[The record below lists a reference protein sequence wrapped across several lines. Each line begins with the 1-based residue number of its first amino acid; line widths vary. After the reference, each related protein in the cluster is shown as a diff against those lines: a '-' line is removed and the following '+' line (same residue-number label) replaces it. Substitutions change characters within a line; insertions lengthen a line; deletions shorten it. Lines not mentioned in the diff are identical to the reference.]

1 MLASTG
7 RRQCRDLASSPP
19 GSRGLG
25 PVTLLHLAHLLL
37 KACCGGGPPLLLWSL
52 KDPVRADG
60 ESEGRTVLPVHIFIY
75 FYKLHQVF
83 YVTHELQ

>member
-7 RRQCRDLASSPP
+7 RRQCWDLASSPP

-25 PVTLLHLAHLLL
+25 PITLLHLAHLLL
-37 KACCGGGPPLLLWSL
+37 KACHGGGPPLLLRSL

-60 ESEGRTVLPVHIFIY
+60 ESEERTVLLFIY
-75 FYKLHQVF
+75 MYLLFI
-83 YVTHELQ
+83 

>member
-1 MLASTG
+1 MSG
-7 RRQCRDLASSPP
+7 FSQQP
-19 GSRGLG
+19 SRIQGAG

-37 KACCGGGPPLLLWSL
+37 KARHGGGSPLLLWSL
-52 KDPVRADG
+52 KDTVRADG

-75 FYKLHQVF
+75 LYKLHQVF